1 MGESSFKDHALDQ
14 LRLVPDVR
22 AKAMFGGHGLYSG
35 EAFFGI
41 IAWGRLFFRTD
52 ETNRDEYEA
61 RGMEPFVYEKD
72 GRAMTMRY
80 WEVPP
85 DVLEDPHELAAWAR
99 RAIATQ
105 SAEKPAPSRKRPAQ
119 ARPRSSRSSSSR
131 PR

>member
-1 MGESSFKDHALDQ
+1 MGDSSFKAHVLDQ

-22 AKAMFGGHGLYSG
+22 AKAMFGGHGLYAG

-41 IAWGRLFFRTD
+41 LAWGRLFFRTD
-52 ETNRDEYEA
+52 ETNRAEYKA

-105 SAEKPAPSRKRPAQ
+105 SATKVSAPRKRTAQ